1 MLTHTKKAERHPEA
15 EYKASAGRVF
25 WITGLSG
32 TGKTTLGRELW
43 GRLRAAGRPA
53 TFLDGDALRS
63 VIAEDLGHS
72 ADDRRRSAM
81 RNARLS
87 RLLAEQGTDVVCAT
101 ISLFHEVHRWN
112 RENIPGYREIYL
124 RVPIDELRRRDSKGI
139 YSGAQRGDVR
149 HVVGLDVPAEV
160 PEAPDLVLDNY
171 GALDIATAVD
181 RILTECD
188 KRDENPAAAN
198 PGVPSASRPRRKL
211 SNRSRR
217 CYTMP
222 AFSRKSDSRSAIGAR
237 DPLACSLPLPLR
249 PGVQDRDRSCAA
261 VHGARTAPQIP
272 RPASTIPFSDVRR
285 SRSSGIKS
293 IGGSI
298 DSSFA
303 DDATDADQIF
313 VQPML
318 EQRGDGRSGFLAQSP
333 AAAPIS

>member
-32 TGKTTLGRELW
+32 AGKTTLGRELW

-87 RLLAEQGTDVVCAT
+87 RLLAEQGADVVCAT

-139 YSGAQRGDVR
+139 YSGLSAAMCATSLALTFRRRYPRRRIWSSTIMERWTLQPRSTASCRMRQARRKPCGGEPSGSPQLQDQGGNTRSTGAAAAQWTR
-149 HVVGLDVPAEV
+149 PA
-160 PEAPDLVLDNY
+160 PS
-171 GALDIATAVD
+171 
-181 RILTECD
+181 RILG
-188 KRDENPAAAN
+188 RRLALG
-198 PGVPSASRPRRKL
+198 PGWRARCRRRCALEFK
-211 SNRSRR
+211 SRR
-217 CYTMP
+217 C
-222 AFSRKSDSRSAIGAR
+222 A
-237 DPLACSLPLPLR
+237 
-249 PGVQDRDRSCAA
+249 
-261 VHGARTAPQIP
+261 
-272 RPASTIPFSDVRR
+272 
-285 SRSSGIKS
+285 
-293 IGGSI
+293 
-298 DSSFA
+298 
-303 DDATDADQIF
+303 
-313 VQPML
+313 
-318 EQRGDGRSGFLAQSP
+318 
-333 AAAPIS
+333 